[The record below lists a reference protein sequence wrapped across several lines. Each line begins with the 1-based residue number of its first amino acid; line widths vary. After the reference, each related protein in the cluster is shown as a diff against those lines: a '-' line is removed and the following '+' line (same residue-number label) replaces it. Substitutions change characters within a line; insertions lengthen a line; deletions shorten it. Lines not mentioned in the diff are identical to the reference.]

1 MSRVRGGQVFVE
13 IGADPA
19 RLFKSLNDLNKHI
32 GKIGSQLQGLGTR
45 LTGFGAAL
53 AAPIGLAARQFASFD
68 DVLRNVQASTGA
80 TTAQLEQI
88 RKASM
93 AVSEAM
99 GIGPTEIAQGFLEL
113 LKAGMSL
120 EQVLGG
126 AGQAAIAFGKVGGL
140 AVADA
145 AVVMADAMNV
155 FRVSGDVAANTLSAA
170 ADASS
175 TSIEGIAQA
184 FAQASAVAGLAN
196 QSIQDTA
203 ASLAILA
210 NAGIKGSDAGTSLK
224 TMLMR
229 LMAPAEDA
237 VGALD
242 QLGLSAQSFR
252 GADGQM
258 RPMVEIIRTLTG
270 AMAGMDQAAKDDVFR
285 RIFGQDAIRAAAVMT
300 ATGVD
305 GFTAMRDSMAE
316 ALPVGEKFAQLSG
329 GLSGAATGLSAALQ
343 RLGILI
349 GQLLAPA
356 MGEVVGFLRN
366 ATVAVT
372 DYIKQNASMVSGIA
386 KAAAVALVAGAAI
399 TGLGLATQGLSFALG
414 GAIKA
419 AAMIVLPLTTIV
431 ATAVSLTTSFVAAIA
446 SVTAYATASI
456 AAATATAAAWGLANV
471 PLAALLAALIAIGG
485 MVAGVGASLVEAAG
499 SAATAIGGSLVTAGR
514 NAIGV
519 LQEMGEIGSAAV
531 QGIFAA
537 LNAGDMQSAMGIAMA
552 GLKAAFTVGASAFM
566 NEVDAWGVN
575 MVNAFDFY
583 ISQIPFLRFLGQD
596 HYEFSVFGDST
607 QQTNA
612 DQRADQRFGDL
623 RTRQEDR
630 RRRVGETTAAFD
642 QTLADSALT
651 NRLRGEAGR
660 LQDSLAAVKTQEGL
674 TALGFE
680 LMDLQESG
688 KLQAEEVAKLQQS
701 FAAAND
707 RVLNAIGAPA
717 GRNNAGMAGDVGL
730 AGVAGL
736 DGATPP
742 TQSDGSAIAGGLSV
756 FEQQAQDVIKRL
768 GETWDVTQMRDA
780 AGEGLALIQTK
791 AVNRDVASQIESAI
805 EAAGMALDPA
815 RFRQESQTPAE
826 VVGTFSGAALG
837 QMGFGQNLAQRQL
850 DEQKK
855 TNQILNER
863 LRVAIAAP

>member
-155 FRVSGDVAANTLSAA
+155 FRVSGDVAANTLSGA

-270 AMAGMDQAAKDDVFR
+270 AMAGMDQAAKDDIFR

-300 ATGVD
+300 AAGVD

-316 ALPVGEKFAQLSG
+316 ALPVGEKFAQLTG
-329 GLSGAATGLSAALQ
+329 GLSGAFG
-343 RLGILI
+343 
-349 GQLLAPA
+349 
-356 MGEVVGFLRN
+356 
-366 ATVAVT
+366 
-372 DYIKQNASMVSGIA
+372 
-386 KAAAVALVAGAAI
+386 
-399 TGLGLATQGLSFALG
+399 
-414 GAIKA
+414 
-419 AAMIVLPLTTIV
+419 
-431 ATAVSLTTSFVAAIA
+431 SLM
-446 SVTAYATASI
+446 
-456 AAATATAAAWGLANV
+456 AATARLG
-471 PLAALLAALIAIGG
+471 IAIGG
-485 MVAGVGASLVEAAG
+485 ALAPSLQGLIEALTVGVNAVGEYVSQNQSMIVSVAKAIATFMAVSAAILAAGTAMATVAAAIGMVLSPLGLVVAGLGAMVVAVQQATGVFGQMGQIASDTFGGMYDALAAG
-499 SAATAIGGSLVTAGR
+499 DLGLAMEIVWAGAQAALLRGVDAVISTVDQLTTFIMNTFDYMAASAANIWDSMGSGIQQAMTLA
-514 NAIGV
+514 
-519 LQEMGEIGSAAV
+519 SAAV
-531 QGIFAA
+531 MGVVDNLVNGVMAAFDTMVAKVQKSWNYVQSFIVQGYDLEAENRRVDDAMSARARQREVHRPGVTGRIETATAQNAALAAQTQQGIDARNASMNRVADNRVAA
-537 LNAGDMQSAMGIAMA
+537 MQERERGRGGEADMIERRVAELRQQAGDQRAIAGQVGELDRSLAGASNMQELQQLAGTFRDLRDSGKLSADQLGRLEASLDDASERVMENAMADRDATRKAAMA
-552 GLKAAFTVGASAFM
+552 G
-566 NEVDAWGVN
+566 
-575 MVNAFDFY
+575 
-583 ISQIPFLRFLGQD
+583 
-596 HYEFSVFGDST
+596 
-607 QQTNA
+607 
-612 DQRADQRFGDL
+612 
-623 RTRQEDR
+623 
-630 RRRVGETTAAFD
+630 
-642 QTLADSALT
+642 
-651 NRLRGEAGR
+651 
-660 LQDSLAAVKTQEGL
+660 
-674 TALGFE
+674 
-680 LMDLQESG
+680 
-688 KLQAEEVAKLQQS
+688 
-701 FAAAND
+701 AAA
-707 RVLNAIGAPA
+707 A
-717 GRNNAGMAGDVGL
+717 
-730 AGVAGL
+730 
-736 DGATPP
+736 
-742 TQSDGSAIAGGLSV
+742 QS
-756 FEQQAQDVIKRL
+756 
-768 GETWDVTQMRDA
+768 
-780 AGEGLALIQTK
+780 QT
-791 AVNRDVASQIESAI
+791 
-805 EAAGMALDPA
+805 
-815 RFRQESQTPAE
+815 TPAE

-863 LRVAIAAP
+863 LRVAVATD